1 MEYDFLIH
9 LKIDEGAQSIACVIS
24 SSAIAWI

>member
-9 LKIDEGAQSIACVIS
+9 LKIDEGAQSIACVMRQS
-24 SSAIAWI
+24 LGY